1 MKKKIFIIG
10 STAFSILNFRIEII
24 KELIKK
30 KYKIYVFCIG
40 GNQKYIDDIK
50 SYGIQVEVLKFQRD
64 NFSLLN
70 DLKTIFFINK
80 KIKLEKPD
88 LIFSYNIKPNLYCGI
103 IKTFKNYKYKF
114 IPMVTGLG
122 TGFYGKSFKR
132 KIIKFFLKNFIYLS
146 FLKANRILFQNIDN
160 ANYLIKNNIIK
171 SNLKIIIP
179 GSGVDSKLYPYSKI
193 NQSKPITFLMISRLV
208 NEKGIKEYYFASK
221 EMKKK
226 FNNNIKFILAG
237 SIEKSIDKIS
247 NDLFIKIKNDK
258 CLKFIDTSSNL
269 NIEQINNLIRSCHVY
284 VLPSYHEGMPR
295 SVLEAMS
302 IGRPIITTNTS
313 GCKETVVDG
322 INGFLIDVGNVRELT
337 IAMTKCIQNFDSLQ
351 KMGNNSFNFLMQKF
365 ETTNITKQYITLF
378 ENELLF

>member
-30 KYKIYVFCIG
+30 KYNIYVFCIG

-50 SYGIQVEVLKFQRD
+50 SYGIEVEILKFQRD

-70 DLKTIFFINK
+70 DLKTIILIYK

-88 LIFSYNIKPNLYCGI
+88 LIFSYNVKPNLYCGI
-103 IKTFKNYKYKF
+103 IKTFTNYKYKF
-114 IPMVTGLG
+114 IPMITGLG

-132 KIIKFFLKNFIYLS
+132 KLIKFLLKNFMYLS
-146 FLKANRILFQNIDN
+146 FLRANRVLFQNKDN
-160 ANYLIKNNIIK
+160 ANYLIKNNIIN
-171 SNLKIIIP
+171 SNLHTIIP
-179 GSGVDSKLYPYSKI
+179 GSGVDFKLYPYSKI
-193 NQSKPITFLMISRLV
+193 IQSKPIIFLMIARLV
-208 NEKGIKEYYFASK
+208 NEKGVKEYYLASK

-226 FNNNIKFILAG
+226 FNKNIDFILAG
-237 SIEKSIDKIS
+237 SIEQSIDKIS
-247 NDLFIKIKNDK
+247 NDLLIKIKNDK
-258 CLKFIDTSSNL
+258 FLKFIDTSNNL
-269 NIEQINNLIRSCHVY
+269 NIEQINILIKSCHVY

-313 GCKETVVDG
+313 GCKETVVNG
-322 INGFLIDVGNVRELT
+322 KNGFLIDVGNVRELT

-351 KMGNNSFNFLMQKF
+351 KMGDNSFDILMKKF
-365 ETTNITKQYITLF
+365 ETTKVTKQYITLF
-378 ENELLF
+378 ENELLL